1 MYDLYLREV
10 TFKLRRFSIDPL
22 TSYIKSPK
30 ISHCGPLILSLV
42 SRPTQVKDK
51 RKVRILRSWPP
62 SIIALPIEKKK
73 ACVKTWHGLD
83 YYTAGVGLLS
93 LFIEHL

>member
-10 TFKLRRFSIDPL
+10 TFKLRRFSIDL
-22 TSYIKSPK
+22 LNSYITLPK
-30 ISHCGPLILSLV
+30 TSHCGPLILSLV
-42 SRPTQVKDK
+42 SGLTQVKNK
-51 RKVRILRSWPP
+51 GKVRILHNWPP
-62 SIIALPIEKKK
+62 SIIALPIEKK
-73 ACVKTWHGLD
+73 ACVRTWYRSD